1 MKAISRRR
9 ILKTG
14 AAGAALSVLPRIG
27 RAQEGETEA
36 HGLSSFGELKLAP
49 DFKHF
54 AYVNPQ
60 APKGGTL
67 AIQIKQTTGN
77 QNFDTFNTLNVYVLK
92 GDGAAG
98 IPATFDSLMAGSSDE
113 AGAMYGL
120 VARAVRIS
128 PDKLVYRFLLR
139 PEARFHDGSRLTA
152 RDAAFSLTVL
162 KTRGHPSF
170 RAILTEMAAAEA
182 EGDDVLRVTFT

>member
-1 MKAISRRR
+1 MRSISRRT

-54 AYVNPQ
+54 AYVNPE

-77 QNFDTFNTLNVYVLK
+77 QNFDTFNTLNVFVLR

-98 IPATFDSLMAGSSDE
+98 MTGTFDTLMAGSADE
-113 AGAMYGL
+113 PDALYGL
-120 VARAVRIS
+120 VAKCVRIS
-128 PDKLVYRFLLR
+128 DDKLTYRFR
-139 PEARFHDGSRLTA
+139 T
-152 RDAAFSLTVL
+152 
-162 KTRGHPSF
+162 
-170 RAILTEMAAAEA
+170 
-182 EGDDVLRVTFT
+182 